1 LKTTKIITDDH
12 QARVTAEFEQELLD
26 QFKRKAARKIAQ
38 KTRIPGFRPGKAPYH
53 MVLNHVGEGAVL
65 EDAIDLM
72 LNDVYPKVLEQEG
85 IEPYGPGNL
94 EKITSQEPPIFE
106 FLIPLAPETE
116 LNDVES
122 LKKPY
127 EPVEVTE
134 EDVDKFIEDIR
145 QNYAE
150 VVPFE
155 GAAEEGHLVY
165 MTITAHDIN
174 AAEDTDSMLFNAIPQ
189 QTLIPGES
197 EEKESEWPFKGFA
210 RSLIG
215 KKEGEQFLFNHTYPE
230 DESKHGKFSGKSV
243 RFDVNVQ
250 SVKVLELPPIDEE
263 FLEKIGGFE
272 SEEALRQQVFAKL
285 EVDKKSAYDE
295 EYYLGLID
303 TLRESAVFKYPPQM
317 VKDEEESVLHR
328 IEHDLSHRGL
338 DLDVY
343 LKLRK
348 IDKETFMEEEVRS
361 TAKDRMERSLVMDA
375 IVNEYDLKVGPE
387 ELQAEIAGVINSLL
401 MSGEYENAQKE
412 LGKKRFAEAISSEAA
427 NIALEKAIR
436 KQLLRLASPE
446 SIQED
451 EAVLEEDSNAE
462 EEIST
467 EKEATVNEEVV
478 EETVDDSSEASD
490 DEENAED

>member
-38 KTRIPGFRPGKAPYH
+38 KTRIPGFRPGKAPYN

-65 EDAIDLM
+65 EDALDL
-72 LNDVYPKVLEQEG
+72 LVNEVYPKVLEQEG

-94 EKITSQEPPIFE
+94 EKITSQEPPVFE

-116 LNDVES
+116 LNYVES

-127 EPVEVTE
+127 EPVVVTE
-134 EDVDKFIEDIR
+134 ADVDNFIEEIR
-145 QNYAE
+145 RE
-150 VVPFE
+150 FSEILPFE

-174 AAEDTDSMLFNAIPQ
+174 TAEGDDSMLFNATPQ
-189 QTLIPGES
+189 QTMIPPKS
-197 EEKESEWPFKGFA
+197 KEKESEWPFKGFA

-230 DESKHGKFSGKSV
+230 DEEKHGDFSGKTV
-243 RFDVNVQ
+243 RFDVNIQ
-250 SVKVLELPPIDEE
+250 SVKHLKLPLIDED

-272 SEEALRQQVFAKL
+272 SEEALRERVLSKL
-285 EVDKKSAYDE
+285 EVDGKAAYDE

-317 VKDEEESVLHR
+317 VQDEEESVLHR
-328 IEHDLSHRGL
+328 IEHDLSDRGL

-348 IDKETFMEEEVRS
+348 IDKETFMENEVRS

-375 IVNEYDLKVGPE
+375 IVKKYELQVKPD
-387 ELQAEIAGVINSLL
+387 ELQAEVAGVINSLL
-401 MSGEYENAQKE
+401 MSGEYEKAQKE

-427 NIALEKAIR
+427 NIALENKIR
-436 KQLLRLASPE
+436 KQLLFLASPE
-446 SIQED
+446 SVQKD
-451 EAVLEEDSNAE
+451 EPAVEVELTAKEEPSVY
-462 EEIST
+462 EEI
-467 EKEATVNEEVV
+467 V
-478 EETVDDSSEASD
+478 EETVVEAPEDSNH
-490 DEENAED
+490 DEEAED